1 MYKQVGRSE
10 HTRLKQKN
18 LKYFLEVYFCITKAI
33 LAKNKWAN
41 QKMFYADIFAG
52 DGGEENISGSPVIFE
67 NVNYDYKIPCSP
79 IFIEENPVTV
89 HRLESKIVSPVI
101 NNKNENI
108 LPYIS
113 PLKNQYGLLYV
124 DPNGDPPFNLL
135 SRFYQKRNTNKIDL
149 LIYFS
154 GTTIK
159 RCLKAPSTKRNVN
172 LKNNI
177 LSLPKKHW
185 LIRSFVGKHQ
195 WSFLL
200 GTNWIDFPKLKKID
214 FYKIDSKYGQNILN
228 NINYTAKELKSLNI
242 TKQAKQLLLFEE
254 D

>member
-1 MYKQVGRSE
+1 MSEQVGRSE
-10 HTRLKQKN
+10 YTRLKQN
-18 LKYFLEVYFCITKAI
+18 DLKYFLEVHLNITKSI
-33 LAKNKWAN
+33 LAKNKWSN

-67 NVNYDYKIPCSP
+67 NVNYEYDIPCDP

-89 HRLESKIVSPVI
+89 HRLQQKIDSPVI
-101 NNKNENI
+101 NDRNENV
-108 LPYIS
+108 LPNIY

-124 DPNGDPPFNLL
+124 DPNGDPPFDLL
-135 SRFYQKRNTNKIDL
+135 NQFYQKPNTKYIDL

-159 RCLKAPSTKRNVN
+159 RALKAPAAKREIN
-172 LKNNI
+172 LKSNI
-177 LSLPKKHW
+177 LSMPKKHW

-200 GTNWIDFPKLKKID
+200 GINWPDFPKLKKIH
-214 FYKIDSKYGQNILN
+214 FHKIDSKEGQNILN
-228 NINYTAKELKSLNI
+228 HINYTAKELKELNI
-242 TKQAKQLLLFEE
+242 TKYKDQQMLLF
-254 D
+254 